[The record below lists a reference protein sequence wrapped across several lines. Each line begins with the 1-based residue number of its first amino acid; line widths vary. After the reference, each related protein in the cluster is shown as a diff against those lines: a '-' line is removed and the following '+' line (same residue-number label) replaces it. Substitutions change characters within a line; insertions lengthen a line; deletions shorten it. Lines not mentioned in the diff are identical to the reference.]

1 MKQKHQ
7 SRRLAQI
14 LKELLVV
21 SLLFNFQFSIFNSAW
36 AQMKGGVPVKVS
48 NKTQMVN
55 GKRYYV
61 HVVDQGQTVYA
72 ISRAY
77 GLKEVEAIT
86 KKDIHFLQI
95 GDTVWLPCKGQR
107 LPDGTVAPPAT
118 GSAEPATEA
127 GMRNGQATSQ
137 QHTAVNTDVRQQ
149 QAERR
154 EPAQPETPLGPT
166 AEIRQRVNPQSVVV
180 SLMMPFNLSQ
190 MDKISTSK
198 FDVEQ
203 RGKTVYKSLEFIQF
217 YEGLLLGLEQ
227 LEKMGYN
234 VVLNVVDV
242 EENTK
247 EAVDRAFY
255 SHKVAESDL
264 LIALLTRQPFE
275 RVSELAREARLFVVN
290 PVSDRQEIVRGNPY
304 VFKCLPSVE
313 ARAREIVGSIRSTL
327 PGSEVF
333 ILHSGAKGE
342 KNAIQALTSAMEAEG
357 NMHYT
362 LVDWAK
368 AQRLTTMLKE
378 HGRAAV
384 VSVYDQD
391 KAKNR
396 IYVSQ
401 LLNKL
406 SSIKKDTPYLY
417 TFDDWTTQ
425 YADVDFGQLQNL
437 NYHTFYADWLLTDER
452 QRAFVDRFREEYKTE
467 PTNAYAG
474 MANDIIIYF
483 VCGLQQRGTAFFESP
498 AIPQPAGV
506 MYPIRFSRAR
516 QDWGFENGEAL
527 LHRMSDY
534 QFIVVK

>member
-55 GKRYYV
+55 GKRYFV

-118 GSAEPATEA
+118 GSAEPATDA
-127 GMRNGQATSQ
+127 GMRSGQATSQ

-227 LEKMGYN
+227 LEKM
-234 VVLNVVDV
+234 
-242 EENTK
+242 
-247 EAVDRAFY
+247 
-255 SHKVAESDL
+255 
-264 LIALLTRQPFE
+264 
-275 RVSELAREARLFVVN
+275 
-290 PVSDRQEIVRGNPY
+290 
-304 VFKCLPSVE
+304 
-313 ARAREIVGSIRSTL
+313 
-327 PGSEVF
+327 
-333 ILHSGAKGE
+333 
-342 KNAIQALTSAMEAEG
+342 EAEG
-357 NMHYT
+357 GFKTVLLFSLHIDGT
-362 LVDWAK
+362 L
-368 AQRLTTMLKE
+368 LTESFTD
-378 HGRAAV
+378 A
-384 VSVYDQD
+384 
-391 KAKNR
+391 AKNNR
-396 IYVSQ
+396 LADADYMIGQTMDDIMPMNKAIDAFCHLRDSLNHRPAYQYLFARKLPGTKDGAFHSAELWYVFNTLGRSWRPMTPADHQ
-401 LLNKL
+401 LAEKMVDYWTNFAKYGNPNGNGRETWHPFTLANPFVETLN
-406 SSIKKDTPYLY
+406 I
-417 TFDDWTTQ
+417 
-425 YADVDFGQLQNL
+425 
-437 NYHTFYADWLLTDER
+437 E
-452 QRAFVDRFREEYKTE
+452 
-467 PTNAYAG
+467 
-474 MANDIIIYF
+474 
-483 VCGLQQRGTAFFESP
+483 
-498 AIPQPAGV
+498 
-506 MYPIRFSRAR
+506 
-516 QDWGFENGEAL
+516 
-527 LHRMSDY
+527 
-534 QFIVVK
+534 

>member
-55 GKRYYV
+55 GKRYFV

-118 GSAEPATEA
+118 GSAEPANEA

-149 QAERR
+149 QTERR

-203 RGKTVYKSLEFIQF
+203 RGKNVYKSLEFIQF

-227 LEKMGYN
+227 LEKM
-234 VVLNVVDV
+234 
-242 EENTK
+242 
-247 EAVDRAFY
+247 
-255 SHKVAESDL
+255 
-264 LIALLTRQPFE
+264 
-275 RVSELAREARLFVVN
+275 
-290 PVSDRQEIVRGNPY
+290 
-304 VFKCLPSVE
+304 
-313 ARAREIVGSIRSTL
+313 
-327 PGSEVF
+327 
-333 ILHSGAKGE
+333 
-342 KNAIQALTSAMEAEG
+342 
-357 NMHYT
+357 
-362 LVDWAK
+362 
-368 AQRLTTMLKE
+368 
-378 HGRAAV
+378 
-384 VSVYDQD
+384 
-391 KAKNR
+391 
-396 IYVSQ
+396 
-401 LLNKL
+401 
-406 SSIKKDTPYLY
+406 
-417 TFDDWTTQ
+417 
-425 YADVDFGQLQNL
+425 
-437 NYHTFYADWLLTDER
+437 
-452 QRAFVDRFREEYKTE
+452 
-467 PTNAYAG
+467 
-474 MANDIIIYF
+474 
-483 VCGLQQRGTAFFESP
+483 
-498 AIPQPAGV
+498 
-506 MYPIRFSRAR
+506 
-516 QDWGFENGEAL
+516 
-527 LHRMSDY
+527 
-534 QFIVVK
+534 

>member
-55 GKRYYV
+55 GKRYFV

-118 GSAEPATEA
+118 GSAEPATDA
-127 GMRNGQATSQ
+127 SMRNGQATSQ

-242 EENTK
+242 EENTN
-247 EAVDRAFY
+247 EASPCPQIYDSRNEKDANDFKFARKLTIDTYNHIDDVESMIKKHLQNWDFDR
-255 SHKVAESDL
+255 VALMDVL
-264 LIALLTRQPFE
+264 LINMAVTEFTCCPSIPE
-275 RVSELAREARLFVVN
+275 RVTVDEYIELSKEFSTERSKLFIN
-290 PVSDRQEIVRGNPY
+290 GILDKFIIELRSAGRINKSGRGLIDP
-304 VFKCLPSVE
+304 
-313 ARAREIVGSIRSTL
+313 
-327 PGSEVF
+327 
-333 ILHSGAKGE
+333 
-342 KNAIQALTSAMEAEG
+342 
-357 NMHYT
+357 
-362 LVDWAK
+362 
-368 AQRLTTMLKE
+368 TML
-378 HGRAAV
+378 
-384 VSVYDQD
+384 
-391 KAKNR
+391 
-396 IYVSQ
+396 
-401 LLNKL
+401 
-406 SSIKKDTPYLY
+406 
-417 TFDDWTTQ
+417 
-425 YADVDFGQLQNL
+425 
-437 NYHTFYADWLLTDER
+437 
-452 QRAFVDRFREEYKTE
+452 EE
-467 PTNAYAG
+467 
-474 MANDIIIYF
+474 
-483 VCGLQQRGTAFFESP
+483 ES
-498 AIPQPAGV
+498 
-506 MYPIRFSRAR
+506 
-516 QDWGFENGEAL
+516 E
-527 LHRMSDY
+527 
-534 QFIVVK
+534 